1 VLSLS
6 SLDFLILVLAMHE
19 DVTAYDLKSKA
30 DVSVAAA
37 LPALKRLENAGL
49 VKMMLGS
56 RRSRRYQLSTS
67 GRRTLRRAGRTLDRP
82 IPDDFESVIRVA
94 CVLTVLNPRRV
105 SSFLKRAADQRRRI
119 ATNLAPSV
127 RRAGILS
134 AAERHRWMK
143 EVAAVHRVKAEAV
156 ALDQLRK
163 LLR

>member
-1 VLSLS
+1 VLTLS
-6 SLDFLILVLAMHE
+6 SLDFLILLLAAHE

-30 DVSVAAA
+30 DVSVAAT

-49 VKMMLGS
+49 LKMMFGA
-56 RRSRRYQLSTS
+56 RRSRRYQLTNS
-67 GRRTLRRAGRTLDRP
+67 GRRTLRRAGRTLGRP

-94 CVLTVLNPRRV
+94 CVLKVLNPRRL

-119 ATNLAPSV
+119 ATQLVPAV
-127 RRAGILS
+127 AVAGILS

-143 EVAAVHRVKAEAV
+143 EVAAVHRIKAEAV
-156 ALDQLRK
+156 ALDQLRN